1 MAAPSSAASRQKPS
15 FASIAAGA
23 ARAPPL
29 ARKRVEADIQDD
41 SSRTNAP
48 SIPSR
53 ATMKTDS
60 SAHHVDRGLRSSLAN
75 LNLHDDR
82 LVSTASETPELS
94 SKTRPNLR
102 FDDERSHISTSSTKP
117 ASPSGKS
124 TASGATF
131 AMDEKESLRPDDSAS
146 VKAAEEEDSY
156 SGTGSGAPSSRVE
169 SEAGARAFRDQFH
182 EISERIGRAPDRPVV
197 ASHRGMS
204 GVEEEVFN
212 GAIPSMPR
220 ALQPLVPAKG
230 SSVVPTV
237 VPGFPIEYRDP
248 DEKLLEA
255 LESPKDRL
263 YVLRLEHEIVNFIQN
278 SSDPTLELRSPNSFC
293 RLLTHKLADY
303 YALTHHV
310 DGTMSAV
317 KLYRTPYC
325 RIRTPLTAFPQANVN
340 TDGPPSA
347 QPAVRIMRRA
357 GLPKDGQKLESDP
370 NTTASS
376 VAPSKTGSENGEDS
390 GRVTGLVSPTE
401 SDLSKDRLTQT
412 REEREAKYKEARD
425 RIFNDNN
432 DSLPHQEAGLGIS
445 RASSSNARRKTRK
458 HRNTDDGFEARSHF
472 TAYYPAV
479 PYSGSAIEQTP
490 APSAYYH
497 PYGTQQYPNF
507 GESAAESPMMFST
520 TYGPGFQSMPNTSG
534 YPIPA
539 QQYSFMNGA
548 ANGGYNAMQ
557 PYPEQ
562 SNMQPYPEP
571 MQSMSHQYYQQ
582 PQFSPAIG
590 QQSPAMSSPSLNGS
604 TQMSRPHSQTSDL
617 QWSQLTHHYPYQQP
631 RSQQQYCP
639 PQQQY
644 QVPMSSPQT
653 IPYQY
658 GQLPYQPNMP
668 GSRNAHPLPGSYN
681 RQQAF
686 NPQTRSFVPGASS
699 QPSFVGNGLSD
710 ASAANQYSGT
720 ASSTSSLLYHFPSY
734 PTAQVPAIPQF
745 GSFSPPLEQKPYA
758 SRKHQSNSN
767 ENVPPAKSSLAKWGT
782 PANLPPKPPPPD
794 PPSAPEGRHSLPQN
808 VPAHSSVPLV
818 SNGQPMPIFHNGVYT
833 LPHQSQQ

>member
-1 MAAPSSAASRQKPS
+1 MAAPSSETNRQKPS

-23 ARAPPL
+23 ARVAPLP
-29 ARKRVEADIQDD
+29 RKRVEADIQGD
-41 SSRTNAP
+41 SRRTNTP
-48 SIPSR
+48 SMPFR
-53 ATMKTDS
+53 TTMKADS

-75 LNLHDDR
+75 LSVHDER
-82 LVSTASETPELS
+82 LLSTASETSEFS
-94 SKTRPNLR
+94 SKSRPNLR
-102 FDDERSHISTSSTKP
+102 FDDERSHVSTSSTKP
-117 ASPSGKS
+117 ASPDRKS

-182 EISERIGRAPDRPVV
+182 EISERIGRVPDRPVV
-197 ASHRGMS
+197 AGHRGIP
-204 GVEEEVFN
+204 GVEAEVVN
-212 GAIPSMPR
+212 GAVPSMSR
-220 ALQPLVPAKG
+220 GLQDPVPAKG
-230 SSVVPTV
+230 SSVAPIVI
-237 VPGFPIEYRDP
+237 PGFPIEYRDP

-263 YVLRLEHEIVNFIQN
+263 E
-278 SSDPTLELRSPNSFC
+278 PTLELRSPNSFH
-293 RLLTHKLADY
+293 RLLAHKLADY

-340 TDGPPSA
+340 TDVAASA

-357 GLPKDGQKLESDP
+357 GLAKDGQRLESDP

-376 VAPSKTGSENGEDS
+376 IAPSKTGSENGEDS

-401 SDLSKDRLTQT
+401 SDLGKDRLTQT

-425 RIFNDNN
+425 RIFKDNN
-432 DSLPHQEAGLGIS
+432 DNVPHQEAGLGIS
-445 RASSSNARRKTRK
+445 RTNSSSAKRKARK

-472 TAYYPAV
+472 TAYYPTM
-479 PYSGSAIEQTP
+479 PYSGSTFEQIP

-497 PYGTQQYPNF
+497 PYATQQYPTF
-507 GESAAESPMMFST
+507 EPAAESPTMLST
-520 TYGPGFQSMPNTSG
+520 TYDSGFQSMPNTPG
-534 YPIPA
+534 YSLPG
-539 QQYSFMNGA
+539 QQYSIMNGT
-548 ANGGYNAMQ
+548 ANGGYN
-557 PYPEQ
+557 
-562 SNMQPYPEP
+562 NMQPYIEQSNAQPHLEQMQP
-571 MQSMSHQYYQQ
+571 MHQQYYQQ
-582 PQFSPAIG
+582 SQFSPSIG

-604 TQMSRPHSQTSDL
+604 TQMTRPHSQTSDL
-617 QWSQLTHHYPYQQP
+617 QWSQLNHHYPYQQP
-631 RSQQQYCP
+631 RAQQQYCP
-639 PQQQY
+639 PQQQF
-644 QVPMSSPQT
+644 QVQMPAPPT

-658 GQLPYQPNMP
+658 GQLPYQPSLP

-686 NPQTRSFVPGASS
+686 NPQTRSFVPSSSS
-699 QPSFVGNGLSD
+699 QPPFVSNGLSD
-710 ASAANQYSGT
+710 ANAANQYAGT
-720 ASSTSSLLYHFPSY
+720 ASSTPSLPYQFPSY
-734 PTAQVPAIPQF
+734 PTTQLPVMPQF
-745 GSFSPPLEQKPYA
+745 GSFSPSSEQKPYA
-758 SRKHQSNSN
+758 SRKHQSSSN
-767 ENVPPAKSSLAKWGT
+767 ESIPHAKSSLAKWGT

-808 VPAHSSVPLV
+808 VPTHSSVPLI
-818 SNGQPMPIFHNGVYT
+818 SNGPSMPVFQNGVYT
-833 LPHQSQQ
+833 LPHQDQR